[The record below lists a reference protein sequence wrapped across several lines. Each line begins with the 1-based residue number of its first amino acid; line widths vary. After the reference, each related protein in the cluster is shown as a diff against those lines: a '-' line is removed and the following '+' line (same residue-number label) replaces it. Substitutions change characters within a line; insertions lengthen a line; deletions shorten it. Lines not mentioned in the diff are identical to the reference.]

1 MELLINIF
9 LIAVIA
15 VFIIDLSGAINNLV
29 KPIVRKILHLP
40 PNADIHLPLIGCSLC
55 VTFWAGLIYLL
66 AVKAFALPGIVIVCI
81 VSFLTPII
89 SDTLILCKDL
99 LTKLIDLIYL
109 MLQI

>member
-1 MELLINIF
+1 MELLINIL
-9 LIAVIA
+9 LIAIIA

-29 KPIVRKILHLP
+29 KPIVRKVLHLS

-66 AVKAFALPGIVIVCI
+66 AVGAFDLPGIVAVCI
-81 VSFLTPII
+81 VSFLTPVI
-89 SDTLILCKDL
+89 SDVLILCKDL

-109 MLQI
+109 ML

>member
-1 MELLINIF
+1 MELFINIL

-29 KPIVRKILHLP
+29 KPIVRKVLHLS

-55 VTFWAGLIYLL
+55 VTFWVGLIYLL
-66 AVKAFALPGIVIVCI
+66 AVKAFALPGVVAVCI
-81 VSFLTPII
+81 ASFLTPII
-89 SDTLILCKDL
+89 SDILILCKDI
-99 LTKLIDLIYL
+99 LTKIIDLIYL

>member
-1 MELLINIF
+1 MELLINIL
-9 LIAVIA
+9 LIAIIA

-29 KPIVRKILHLP
+29 KPIVRKILHLS

-55 VTFWAGLIYLL
+55 VTFWVGLIYLL
-66 AVKAFALPGIVIVCI
+66 AAKAFALPGIVAVCI

>member
-1 MELLINIF
+1 MELLINIL

-29 KPIVRKILHLP
+29 KPIVRKLFHLP

-55 VTFWAGLIYLL
+55 VTFWVGLIYLL
-66 AVKAFALPGIVIVCI
+66 TAKAFTLPGVVAVCI

-89 SDTLILCKDL
+89 SDTLILCKDI
-99 LTKLIDLIYL
+99 LTKIIDLIYL

>member
-1 MELLINIF
+1 MELLINIL
-9 LIAVIA
+9 LIAVIT

-29 KPIVRKILHLP
+29 KPIVRKMLHLS

-66 AVKAFALPGIVIVCI
+66 AAGAFNLPGIVIVCI

-89 SDTLILCKDL
+89 SDTLILCKDI

>member
-1 MELLINIF
+1 MELLINIL

-15 VFIIDLSGAINNLV
+15 VFIIDLSGAINNLA
-29 KPIVRKILHLP
+29 KPIVRKILHLS

-66 AVKAFALPGIVIVCI
+66 AVEAFALPGIVIVCI

>member
-1 MELLINIF
+1 MELFIHIL

-29 KPIVRKILHLP
+29 KPIVRKILHLS

-55 VTFWAGLIYLL
+55 VTFWVGLIYLL
-66 AVKAFALPGIVIVCI
+66 TAEAFALPGIVAVCI
-81 VSFLTPII
+81 VSFLTPVI
-89 SDTLILCKDL
+89 SDILILCKDI
-99 LTKLIDLIYL
+99 LTKIIDLIYL

>member
-1 MELLINIF
+1 MELLINIL

-15 VFIIDLSGAINNLV
+15 VFIIDLSGAINNLA
-29 KPIVRKILHLP
+29 KPIVRKILHLA

>member
-1 MELLINIF
+1 MELLINIL
-9 LIAVIA
+9 LIAVIT

-29 KPIVRKILHLP
+29 KPIVRKVLHLS

-66 AVKAFALPGIVIVCI
+66 TAKAFTLPGIVAVCI
-81 VSFLTPII
+81 VSFLTPVI
-89 SDTLILCKDL
+89 SDILILCKDT
-99 LTKLIDLIYL
+99 LTKIIDLIYL

>member
-1 MELLINIF
+1 MELLINIL

-29 KPIVRKILHLP
+29 KPIVRKVLHLS

-55 VTFWAGLIYLL
+55 VTFWVGLIYLL
-66 AVKAFALPGIVIVCI
+66 AVKAFALPGIVAVCI

-89 SDTLILCKDL
+89 SDTLILCKDI
-99 LTKLIDLIYL
+99 LTKIIDLIYL